1 MGICVKC
8 IYIYIFLKFTKINGT
23 TNFGFQNFQIPSVEL
38 CAKTLIAIYRRFMG
52 YLLFITFEKT

>member
-8 IYIYIFLKFTKINGT
+8 IFLFFYKNFTKINGT

-52 YLLFITFEKT
+52 YLLFIIFEKT